1 MLTRKQHEL
10 LIYIDRHLR
19 ETGFS
24 PSFEEMKLALHLRSK
39 SGIHRLISALE
50 ERGFLRRRHHRAR
63 ALEVTRMPEGGAAAA
78 AALPASAAAV
88 PATAATAA
96 AATPARDASFSP
108 NVIRG
113 DFSNRLPGVRAAA
126 EAGAVELPLYGRI
139 AAGLPIEAL
148 RDNGTQIAVPMA
160 LIGSG
165 EHYALEI
172 AGDSMVEAGI
182 LDGDTA
188 IIRRVETAENGQ
200 IVVALVDS
208 NEVTLKRLRRRG
220 ASIALEPAN
229 PRHEIRIFPADR
241 VRVQGR
247 LVALLRRY

>member
-24 PSFEEMKLALHLRSK
+24 PSFEEMKQALKLRSQV
-39 SGIHRLISALE
+39 GHPPADLGAGGARLPAPPPPP
-50 ERGFLRRRHHRAR
+50 GAG
-63 ALEVTRMPEGGAAAA
+63 AGGGAAAGGPGA
-78 AALPASAAAV
+78 
-88 PATAATAA
+88 PATAEPAA
-96 AATPARDASFSP
+96 AGRAPAREASFAP

-113 DFSNRLPGVRAAA
+113 DFSARLPGVRAAA

-148 RDNGTQIAVPMA
+148 RDTGTQIEVPMA

-165 EHYALEI
+165 EHYALEV

-200 IVVALVDS
+200 IVVALIDGS
-208 NEVTLKRLRRRG
+208 EVTLKRLRRRG